1 MKYKAILLDI
11 DNTILNFDKAE
22 RYAII
27 KTFTELGINV
37 TEEEIKRYHEV
48 DLKWWK
54 KFEAHEVSKEDLL
67 RNRFIEFFE
76 PYHITFDVDKLNKD
90 YLYALGDNIYYMDN
104 AVEFVN
110 KLSESYK
117 IYIITNGVYKTQTR
131 RLSKTVFKDK
141 FTKVYISETLGL
153 KKPDKEYFDYVLNVA
168 GLKNTEALI
177 VGDSLSSDI
186 QGGINSGIDTCWYNP
201 DKKNSLVKANYEIH
215 DLLELFDILKK

>member
-11 DNTILNFDKAE
+11 DNTILNFDEAE
-22 RYAII
+22 RYAI
-27 KTFTELGINV
+27 KLNFSALGLDV

-76 PYHITFDVDKLNKD
+76 PYNISFDVDKLNKD
-90 YLYALGDNIYYMDN
+90 YLYALGDNIYYMPN

-110 KLSESYK
+110 RLSEKYD

-141 FTKVYISETLGL
+141 FKKVYISETLGL
-153 KKPDKEYFDYVLNVA
+153 KKPDKEYFDYVLKDA
-168 GLKNTEALI
+168 SLLPSEALI
-177 VGDSLSSDI
+177 IGDSLSSDI
-186 QGGINSGIDTCWYNP
+186 QGGINSNIDTCWYNP
-201 DKKNSLVKANYEIH
+201 SGLEAKIKPTYEIK
-215 DLLELFDILKK
+215 DLLDFFKLK